1 MAGMR
6 HTRHEKEAGKRPT
19 WMDSSPELKLF
30 FENYAKAPN
39 SVSPPPMAPIILT
52 NDDSPPPAA
61 PILPNLSAVL
71 ERERRA
77 PAVVIPT
84 AADSPAA
91 AGRGGGGAEN
101 I

>member
-1 MAGMR
+1 M
-6 HTRHEKEAGKRPT
+6 RPT
-19 WMDSSPELKLF
+19 GFDGSPELKVF

-39 SVSPPPMAPIILT
+39 DDSPPPMAPIILT

-71 ERERRA
+71 EG
-77 PAVVIPT
+77 
-84 AADSPAA
+84 A
-91 AGRGGGGAEN
+91 AGARGGHTLLWTRLVR